1 MGIGSWIGGVVKG
14 VVTPVVGAVS
24 KYKTERNEIAKA
36 ELQGQLEVTK
46 AETEFKVA
54 EFKAKADRVAN
65 TDQNTFDLD
74 KMAMKEAAKT
84 WWDEFLVL
92 IYLFP
97 FLYTMIFA
105 LMSGWGAGVMVEPS
119 VIWAEING
127 LADWYKYGLA
137 LIGVRYLGFRNLLRK
152 GMEMYAARK
161 KA

>member
-1 MGIGSWIGGVVKG
+1 MWDWLGKVVE
-14 VVTPVVGAVS
+14 PVVGGIS
-24 KYKTERNEIAKA
+24 KYATEKNEIKKAKL
-36 ELQGQLEVTK
+36 EGEIEVTK
-46 AETEFKVA
+46 AEAAFKVA
-54 EFKAKADRVAN
+54 EFKAKADRVIN

-92 IYLFP
+92 IFLFP

-105 LMSGWGAGVMVEPS
+105 LMSGIGAGVMVEPS

-152 GMEMYAARK
+152 GMEMYSAK
-161 KA
+161 KKL

>member
-1 MGIGSWIGGVVKG
+1 MWNWLGKIVE
-14 VVTPVVGAVS
+14 PVVGGIS
-24 KYKTERNEIAKA
+24 KYATEKNEIKKAKL
-36 ELQGQLEVTK
+36 EGEIEVTK
-46 AETEFKVA
+46 AEAAFKVA
-54 EFKAKADRVAN
+54 EFKAKADRVMN

-92 IYLFP
+92 VYLFP

-137 LIGVRYLGFRNLLRK
+137 LNRSALS
-152 GMEMYAARK
+152 
-161 KA
+161 

>member
-1 MGIGSWIGGVVKG
+1 MWNWLGKIVE
-14 VVTPVVGAVS
+14 PVVGGIS
-24 KYKTERNEIAKA
+24 KYATEKNEIKKTKLEGEIEVVKA
-36 ELQGQLEVTK
+36 E
-46 AETEFKVA
+46 AAFKVA
-54 EFKAKADRVAN
+54 EFKAKADRVIN

-92 IYLFP
+92 IFLFP

-105 LMSGWGAGVMVEPS
+105 LMSGWGTGTMVEPS

-152 GMEMYAARK
+152 GMEMYAAK
-161 KA
+161 KKI